1 MELYD
6 VAIIGGGPAGLTASV
21 YTSRSN
27 LKTIF
32 IEKGAPGGKMVYTAK
47 IENWSGYSF
56 IQGADLA
63 LNMFNHAQAFGG
75 KYQYG
80 DVQKIEDGEIKTITM
95 SDGTKIQAKAIIIS
109 TGTVDIVPEDVKGIR
124 QYEHRGVSYCATC
137 DGPLYKGQDVAVIGG
152 GNSAIEEASYLSSVA
167 NKVMVFVRNK
177 TRAEAKVIEEFTS
190 KPNVELKLKSKI
202 LEIHGD
208 DQVESITIDEDGK
221 VSTIKCTAVFPY
233 VGAKPSTDF
242 ASHLDIFA
250 DNGYIKVDQHME
262 TKVKNIF
269 AAGDVTDKAVRQ
281 IGTAVNDGIIAAK
294 KIIERIG

>member
-6 VAIIGGGPAGLTASV
+6 VAIIGGGPAGMTASV

-27 LKTIF
+27 LKTVF

-47 IENWSGYSF
+47 IENWSGYTF

-63 LNMFNHAQAFGG
+63 LKMFEHAQAFGG

-80 DVQKIEDGEIKTITM
+80 DVSKIEDGDVKTIIMT
-95 SDGTKIQAKAIIIS
+95 DGTKLQAKAVIIA
-109 TGTVDIVPEDVKGIR
+109 TGMKDTVPDDIKGID
-124 QYEHRGVSYCATC
+124 QYEHKGVSYCATC
-137 DGPLYKGQDVAVIGG
+137 DGPLYKGQDVAIIGG

-167 NKVMVFVRNK
+167 GKVYVFVRNK
-177 TRAEAKVIEEFTS
+177 MRAEAKVIEELRA
-190 KPNVELKLKSKI
+190 KENVEIKLGAKI
-202 LEIHGD
+202 TEIKGD
-208 DQVESITIDEDGK
+208 GEVQKIAVNDNGK
-221 VSTIKCTAVFPY
+221 EYELDCSAIFPY
-233 VGAKPSTDF
+233 IGAKPNTSF
-242 ASHLDIFA
+242 VSEFDIFNE
-250 DNGYIKVDQHME
+250 NGYIKVDEHME

-269 AAGDVTDKAVRQ
+269 AAGDVIDKAVRQ